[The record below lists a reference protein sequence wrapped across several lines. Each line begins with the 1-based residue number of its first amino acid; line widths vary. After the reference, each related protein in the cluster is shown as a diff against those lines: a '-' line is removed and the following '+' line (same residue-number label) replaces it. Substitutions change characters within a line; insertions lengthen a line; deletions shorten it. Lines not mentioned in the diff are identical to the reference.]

1 MKITIITYLETKDAK
16 EHDIVVDQVAEALKA
31 RKHKPSILAEH
42 GDVKKLINGLSRRK
56 PDLVYNLM
64 EMFGTNVRADV
75 PIAGLLDLLGYPYT
89 GGGPSELALRLRT
102 KALAKRALA
111 YEKILYPD
119 FAVFS
124 NDDLETGGNLR
135 MPLFVKPL
143 RADASIGIGTELPGP
158 RRHQP

>member
-1 MKITIITYLETKDAK
+1 
-16 EHDIVVDQVAEALKA
+16 
-31 RKHKPSILAEH
+31 
-42 GDVKKLINGLSRRK
+42 
-56 PDLVYNLM
+56 M

-89 GGGPSELALRLRT
+89 GGGPSELALRQD
-102 KALAKRALA
+102 KGLAKRALA
-111 YEKILYPD
+111 FEKILYPD

-143 RADASIGIGTELPGP
+143 RADASIGIGTDPWSTTPL
-158 RRHQP
+158 R